1 MVQIAFFSGEII
13 RELEESFKR
22 DERLRTDE
30 ESRREAESYNLTNKK
45 IARFTIFTWIILWFQ
60 LTRFSN
66 VFFLWKKELKLR
78 WNHHVRDV
86 ISYVIVFICQFRSKH
101 CLTYILQGRTV
112 IRYWEEVFKK
122 YRVLRR
128 CHSVFIWSL
137 LNMKPD
143 FLSAGILLWLSC
155 LFICVK

>member
-1 MVQIAFFSGEII
+1 MRLFENSKKVSKGTKGLGPTKRVVGRPNLTIWPIKRLPGLQF
-13 RELEESFKR
+13 LLESFYDSSWQDFR
-22 DERLRTDE
+22 M
-30 ESRREAESYNLTNKK
+30 
-45 IARFTIFTWIILWFQ
+45 
-60 LTRFSN
+60 
-66 VFFLWKKELKLR
+66 FFLWKKELKLR

-101 CLTYILQGRTV
+101 CLTYILQRRTV